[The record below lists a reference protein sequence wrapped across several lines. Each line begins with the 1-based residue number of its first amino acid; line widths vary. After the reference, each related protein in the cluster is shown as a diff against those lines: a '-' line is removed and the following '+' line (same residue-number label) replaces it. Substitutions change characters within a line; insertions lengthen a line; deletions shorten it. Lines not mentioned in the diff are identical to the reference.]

1 MKARSSGSGGTSP
14 TLLVV
19 GAVVGFVFGFT
30 LGRIPSQDPDNMA
43 ADLAP
48 KAMEKNQPAQPC
60 VPQPCVTIVED
71 PVKQR
76 CEMDYWEAVSKR
88 EHGTMSNSHYEKIY
102 TDFFGIDA
110 TFYDGKKFLDV
121 GCGPRGSLE
130 WAKTS
135 VERVCVDPLARKYGL
150 LGADAHDMVYVQAG
164 VEEMPFPDNSFDVI
178 ASINNLDHVTNAD
191 MAMDE
196 LARVLRPGG
205 TLLLIVEVHA
215 RPTMCEPRTFP
226 WTLTD
231 QLVARGFVVEKEWH
245 TETSPKCKCG
255 PKGGA
260 VYQTCG
266 TNSVVSCDT
275 FDVSDPTPRDGF
287 IGARLTKA

>member
-1 MKARSSGSGGTSP
+1 M
-14 TLLVV
+14 
-19 GAVVGFVFGFT
+19 
-30 LGRIPSQDPDNMA
+30 
-43 ADLAP
+43 
-48 KAMEKNQPAQPC
+48 
-60 VPQPCVTIVED
+60 
-71 PVKQR
+71 KQR

-88 EHGTMSNSHYEKIY
+88 EHGTMSNSHYKKIY

-135 VERVCVDPLARKYGL
+135 VERVFVDPLARKYGL

-215 RPTMCEPRTFP
+215 RPTMCEPRTFA

-245 TETSPKCKCG
+245 TETSPKCTYCTRR
-255 PKGGA
+255 P
-260 VYQTCG
+260 CG
-266 TNSVVSCDT
+266 THSVVSCDT

>member
-1 MKARSSGSGGTSP
+1 
-14 TLLVV
+14 
-19 GAVVGFVFGFT
+19 
-30 LGRIPSQDPDNMA
+30 MA

-60 VPQPCVTIVED
+60 VPQPCVTIEED

-88 EHGTMSNSHYEKIY
+88 EHGTMGNTHYKKIY

-178 ASINNLDHVTNAD
+178 ASIN
-191 MAMDE
+191 
-196 LARVLRPGG
+196 
-205 TLLLIVEVHA
+205 
-215 RPTMCEPRTFP
+215 
-226 WTLTD
+226 
-231 QLVARGFVVEKEWH
+231 
-245 TETSPKCKCG
+245 
-255 PKGGA
+255 
-260 VYQTCG
+260 
-266 TNSVVSCDT
+266 
-275 FDVSDPTPRDGF
+275 VSDPTPRDGF